1 MMSWSAIFLG
11 WEGWLSMELALP
23 CAFFLGF
30 AVSYSQVN
38 HQVGEGSFYNQCFTL
53 YSIVELSLKG
63 RVNGF
68 DSLQAGL
75 LK

>member
-38 HQVGEGSFYNQCFTL
+38 HQVGEGSF
-53 YSIVELSLKG
+53 
-63 RVNGF
+63 
-68 DSLQAGL
+68 
-75 LK
+75 